1 MPRRRIRLK
10 SATVLTD
17 QPPEAESQ
25 WESRLAAALFDVAP
39 PSLEVGSA
47 APQRDCAGI
56 APPMAF
62 AYAKPEGERSGQK
75 PTLQHRAANG
85 ALGTA
90 RCQRWSRKALLQSDT
105 RGARKN
111 SNRPCSGDA
120 ASTTYVRRSG
130 VSFPI

>member
-1 MPRRRIRLK
+1 
-10 SATVLTD
+10 
-17 QPPEAESQ
+17 
-25 WESRLAAALFDVAP
+25 
-39 PSLEVGSA
+39 
-47 APQRDCAGI
+47 
-56 APPMAF
+56 MAF

-90 RCQRWSRKALLQSDT
+90 RCQRWALHQSHT

-111 SNRPCSGDA
+111 SKRPCSGDA
-120 ASTTYVRRSG
+120 TSTTYVRRSG